1 MNSDVEVIVI
11 VFLIIFFGTLF
22 GGGLTWFFCHIL
34 KLNSHYVNIFCSGI
48 LIGLIGFELL
58 PETLKHLDYV
68 GVFTGISLGVFF
80 MIAMEGLIHKTNS
93 RFNRDSG
100 IFLLLFAALFLHS
113 IPTGLALGMNVQQQ
127 VVNPSVLLA
136 AVFLH
141 HIPEGVI
148 LMGTLIYTEMKV
160 FIFGVFC
167 FILSLAVSLNALGGL
182 EWQSPS
188 VKFTTILNGTAIGTL
203 SYVTFYEILW
213 KQSLYLSKIKVLSI
227 TLLGALLIILFF
239 ILVPVG
245 H

>member
-1 MNSDVEVIVI
+1 MNSDLAVIVN
-11 VFLIIFFGTLF
+11 VFLIIFFGTLI
-22 GGGLTWFFCHIL
+22 GGGLTWLICHTL
-34 KLNSHYVNIFCSGI
+34 KLNSHYINIFCSGI

-58 PETLKHLDYV
+58 PETLKHLDFI
-68 GVFTGISLGVFF
+68 GVFAGISLGVFS
-80 MIAMEGLIHKTNS
+80 MIAMEGLIHKTKN
-93 RFNRDSG
+93 RFKRDSG
-100 IFLLLFAALFLHS
+100 MFLLLFTALFLHS
-113 IPTGLALGMNVQQQ
+113 IPTGLAFGMNVQQQ
-127 VVNPSVLLA
+127 VVNPSILLA

-148 LMGTLIYTEMKV
+148 LMGTLIYTEMNL

-188 VKFTTILNGTAIGTL
+188 EKFTTILNGTAIGTL
-203 SYVTFYEILW
+203 SYVTIYEVLW
-213 KQSLYLSKIKVLSI
+213 KHSFHLSKIKVLSI

-239 ILVPVG
+239 ILVPIG